1 MEREDRQ
8 AGFTPAILECFRVP
22 WTGLG
27 VSSVLHAILV
37 PLLAIGFQEAV
48 RRPVRSEAVVV
59 WPPRGY
65 AVVTLR
71 LPAELRKQVKG
82 TKDLRVA
89 PALPKST
96 RALPMYRS
104 AGSAA
109 GTVLLLQPPPVRMEV
124 LRMTDIPLPTITMS
138 AAAAPERRVFDVGS
152 ARSWRSMP
160 KVSATGVLPA
170 PPAVTAGSHSI
181 QPAAIEGVIAKLPI
195 HEFPATLETFQAPEG
210 EAVSTGGAVVAAPG
224 NLVIASDRAVV
235 AGERI
240 DVPAVIVLPGAGTPS
255 GRNSKETAGG
265 SGLSGLLSREGG
277 DAATLP
283 ELSTVI
289 RIVHPATGR
298 HDVMIIHGGADESL
312 AEARGFLDGEP
323 VYTVY
328 VNVGWKRD
336 WILHYCLPR
345 EGPAAPK
352 QVGGFVTLMQTEEL
366 RPPYPLTT
374 MVPPEGPGSTGLGLP
389 TRERL
394 MFTGYLDT
402 KGVFQ
407 EMEPKTELEEGLQ
420 QVILKALA
428 HWDMRPAY
436 RGTTPMRVRV
446 VLVAPVS

>member
-8 AGFTPAILECFRVP
+8 AGFTPALLECFRVP

-27 VSSVLHAILV
+27 VSAVLHAILV

-48 RRPVRSEAVVV
+48 RLPGRSEAVVV
-59 WPPRGY
+59 WPRRY

-71 LPAELRKQVKG
+71 LPAELRKQVEGAKE
-82 TKDLRVA
+82 LRLA

-96 RALPMYRS
+96 RVIPMYRS
-104 AGSAA
+104 AGSAP
-109 GTVLLLQPPPVRMEV
+109 GNVLILQPPPVRMEV
-124 LRMTDIPLPTITMS
+124 LRMADIPLPTITMS
-138 AAAAPERRVFDVGS
+138 AAAPPERRVFDVGS

-160 KVSATGVLPA
+160 KVPTAGALPA
-170 PPAVTAGSHSI
+170 PPVVTAGIHSI
-181 QPAAIEGVIAKLPI
+181 QPAAVEGVIAKLPVF
-195 HEFPATLETFQAPEG
+195 EFPGTLETFQAPEG

-224 NLVIASDRAVV
+224 NLVMASDRAAV
-235 AGERI
+235 AGEQVE
-240 DVPAVIVLPGAGTPS
+240 VPAIIVLPETGTPS
-255 GRNSKETAGG
+255 GTGGEEAGG
-265 SGLSGLLSREGG
+265 GGGLSGILSRDGG
-277 DAATLP
+277 GTATLP
-283 ELSTVI
+283 ELSTTI

-328 VNVGWKRD
+328 LNVGWKKD

-352 QVGGFVTLMQTEEL
+352 QVGGFVTLQQTEEL

-374 MVPPEGPGSTGLGLP
+374 MVPPEVPADAGLARPTG
-389 TRERL
+389 ERL

-407 EMEPKTELEEGLQ
+407 EMQPKAELAAGLQ

-428 HWDMRPAY
+428 NWDMRPAY
-436 RGTTPMRVRV
+436 RGATPMRIRV